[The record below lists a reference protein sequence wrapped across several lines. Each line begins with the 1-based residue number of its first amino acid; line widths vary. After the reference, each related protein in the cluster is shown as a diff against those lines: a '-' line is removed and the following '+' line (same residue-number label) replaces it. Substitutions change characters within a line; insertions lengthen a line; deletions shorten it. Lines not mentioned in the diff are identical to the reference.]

1 MVCYISAVR
10 RRELTKFRT
19 LPLAAIFTPGTLTV
33 QPGVHTLFPTITV
46 PERNYSDVSFYAS
59 ALHANDSSSYKGMSV
74 ETTRNVGRVQLANA
88 LLPVP
93 RPDNNVRYTTN
104 FDGPAVS
111 CSRMSIEDVNM
122 VGDALQ
128 GLTQSSYMYHG
139 RPFSGSQM
147 VYFGWVPQ
155 TQPGLDEVN
164 TTFFEDLITEG
175 NAASSAN
182 LDYVSSDAARI
193 YVYLNTSGLTQDED
207 DDGQFVRGSDTASTS
222 EALITCALYN
232 ASYGVHFDVS
242 TTGDQNI
249 SATTT
254 FKNWQST
261 QSQGPYND
269 SSLDAFSRQALMEAF
284 GWTFTQFLYVLP
296 ASNGSKTIY
305 GTHTLEMNPALLPV
319 QSNIDPNDSSEYMM
333 HQMEDF
339 FKNMTLGLRY
349 ADLPE

>member
-1 MVCYISAVR
+1 MIKQ
-10 RRELTKFRT
+10 LTRVRT

-33 QPGVHTLFPTITV
+33 QPGVHSHSPTITV
-46 PERNYSDVSFYAS
+46 PERDYTDISFYAS
-59 ALHANDSSSYKGMSV
+59 ALHDNDSSSYKGMSV

-93 RPDNNVRYTTN
+93 RPDNNVTYTTN
-104 FDGPAVS
+104 FFGPAVS
-111 CSRMSIEDVNM
+111 CSRMESGDVGI
-122 VGDALQ
+122 VRDALQ
-128 GLTQSSYMYHG
+128 GLIRSDYLYHG
-139 RPFSGSQM
+139 RPFTDSQM

-155 TQPGLDEVN
+155 TTPGLDEVD
-164 TTFFEDLITEG
+164 TTFFEDLITQG
-175 NAASSAN
+175 NKASSAS

-193 YVYLNTSGLTQDED
+193 FVYLNTSGLTQDID
-207 DDGQFVRGSDTASTS
+207 NDGQFTRVSDTGSTS
-222 EALITCALYN
+222 EALITCQLYN
-232 ASYGVHFDVS
+232 ASYVVQFDVS
-242 TTGDQNI
+242 TSGDQNL

-254 FKNWQST
+254 FLNWQST
-261 QSQGPYND
+261 KAQGLYND
-269 SSLDAFSRQALMEAF
+269 ATWDAFSRQALMEAF

-319 QSNIDPNDSSEYMM
+319 QSNIHSNDSAEYMM

-339 FKNMTLGLRY
+339 FQNMTLGLRY